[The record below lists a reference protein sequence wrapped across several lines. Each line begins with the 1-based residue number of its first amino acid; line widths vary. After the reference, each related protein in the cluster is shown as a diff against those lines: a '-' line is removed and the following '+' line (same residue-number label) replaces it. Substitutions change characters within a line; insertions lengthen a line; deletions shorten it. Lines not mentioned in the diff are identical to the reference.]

1 MRKLLALLL
10 LIPGALASAQQIRVA
25 AGADMSVA
33 LPALAESYTKG
44 KHTLVVDSAF
54 NASGTL
60 TNQIRK
66 GAPFD
71 VFLSTDEQY
80 AQQLIAEGLAS
91 KDTLYRFGVG
101 RLVLWVPNGSPL
113 DLPKL
118 GIKALLDPSVKKI
131 SIENPANGPF
141 GRAAPAAL
149 RHFGIYDKLA
159 SQFVVA
165 ENVSQAAQIVV
176 SREAQV
182 GLIALSLA
190 TAMKGQGRY
199 WMVPPDAYPPLN
211 QTAVMLSHSQQQEG
225 ARQFLDFLHSP
236 EAASVLDSY
245 GLSTEKH

>member
-1 MRKLLALLL
+1 MARHWTYRNLGLRLYLILQLRK
-10 LIPGALASAQQIRVA
+10 
-25 AGADMSVA
+25 
-33 LPALAESYTKG
+33 
-44 KHTLVVDSAF
+44 
-54 NASGTL
+54 
-60 TNQIRK
+60 
-66 GAPFD
+66 
-71 VFLSTDEQY
+71 FLSRILRTVPLGEQPRPHY
-80 AQQLIAEGLAS
+80 GTSGFTI
-91 KDTLYRFGVG
+91 
-101 RLVLWVPNGSPL
+101 
-113 DLPKL
+113 
-118 GIKALLDPSVKKI
+118 
-131 SIENPANGPF
+131 
-141 GRAAPAAL
+141 
-149 RHFGIYDKLA
+149 KLA